1 MEAAMVDDLGN
12 SNVSPIST
20 IAELEPAFGEAAEA
34 ANTGAQ
40 N

>member
-1 MEAAMVDDLGN
+1 MVDDLGN
-12 SNVSPIST
+12 FNVTPTST
-20 IAELEPAFGEAAEA
+20 IAELEPAFVEAAEA